1 MKLVVPGQQHRVGQQ
16 HHWTGQQEQRGWPAT
31 TNDGPATRKGQS
43 RQGRRYLQIGR
54 VDGVLNNCLAIML
67 VAWVASLFPQTGQS
81 IQTMTASEPGLK
93 ETILLVDDEQSVRTI
108 VLKILRR
115 ARYNVL
121 EAENGEA
128 ALRIAEE
135 HPGKI
140 DLVITDMYMPG
151 LRGREVVERLAPTR
165 PGLRALFISGYA
177 DQDART
183 GVPGGANFLNKPFS
197 GQELANAV
205 EKVLKG
211 PPL

>member
-1 MKLVVPGQQHRVGQQ
+1 MRGVARHRKRPGRCQTACRCRS
-16 HHWTGQQEQRGWPAT
+16 TGWV
-31 TNDGPATRKGQS
+31 GPATAVGSLARNHGGRSAQHCLGQLS
-43 RQGRRYLQIGR
+43 SNNARRVGSFNVSPNR
-54 VDGVLNNCLAIML
+54 
-67 VAWVASLFPQTGQS
+67 PS
-81 IQTMTASEPGLK
+81 IQMMTASEPGLK

>member
-1 MKLVVPGQQHRVGQQ
+1 MQQKRGYEPTRSTTHELLSRRPGCVDRSLERSAFESVCRLAIIVVPGVG
-16 HHWTGQQEQRGWPAT
+16 
-31 TNDGPATRKGQS
+31 
-43 RQGRRYLQIGR
+43 
-54 VDGVLNNCLAIML
+54 CLSIPLA
-67 VAWVASLFPQTGQS
+67 QS
-81 IQTMTASEPGLK
+81 INTMTAPDPGLK
-93 ETILLVDDEQSVRTI
+93 ETILLVDDEQSVRAI

-115 ARYNVL
+115 AHYNVL

-128 ALRIAEE
+128 ALRIAEA

-140 DLVITDMYMPG
+140 DLVITDMFMPG
-151 LRGREVVERLAPTR
+151 LRGREVVERLAPLR

-183 GVPGGANFLNKPFS
+183 GVPSGANFLNKPFS

-211 PPL
+211 PAIS

>member
-1 MKLVVPGQQHRVGQQ
+1 MVERVGVWRLERVSSNNAPRVGSLSVPPHRPQ
-16 HHWTGQQEQRGWPAT
+16 HP
-31 TNDGPATRKGQS
+31 
-43 RQGRRYLQIGR
+43 Y
-54 VDGVLNNCLAIML
+54 
-67 VAWVASLFPQTGQS
+67 
-81 IQTMTASEPGLK
+81 MTASEPGLK

-128 ALRIAEE
+128 ALKIAEE

>member
-1 MKLVVPGQQHRVGQQ
+1 LFIHRTDPIISTV
-16 HHWTGQQEQRGWPAT
+16 
-31 TNDGPATRKGQS
+31 
-43 RQGRRYLQIGR
+43 
-54 VDGVLNNCLAIML
+54 
-67 VAWVASLFPQTGQS
+67 
-81 IQTMTASEPGLK
+81 TASEPGLK
-93 ETILLVDDEQSVRTI
+93 ETILLVDDEQSVRAI

-115 ARYNVL
+115 AHYNVL

-128 ALRIAEE
+128 ALRIAEA
-135 HPGKI
+135 HQGKI
-140 DLVITDMYMPG
+140 DLVITDMFMPG

-197 GQELANAV
+197 GKELATAV

-211 PPL
+211 PAIS